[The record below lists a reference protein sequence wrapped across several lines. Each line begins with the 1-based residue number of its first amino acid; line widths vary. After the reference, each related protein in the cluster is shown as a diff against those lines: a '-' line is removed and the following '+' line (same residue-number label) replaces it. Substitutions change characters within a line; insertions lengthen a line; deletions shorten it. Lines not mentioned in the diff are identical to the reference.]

1 MEDIEELEI
10 TIQNLNNAINNIV
23 KAMND
28 LKDVDNVDE
37 QYKALDIAEQEL
49 EDERMRLESILEELE
64 EEAINEASKDQWEAE
79 RKELEQEYWNSQ
91 F

>member
-1 MEDIEELEI
+1 MEDIEELEVS
-10 TIQNLNNAINNIV
+10 IQNLNNAINNIV

-64 EEAINEASKDQWEAE
+64 EEAVNEASKDQWEAE
-79 RKELEQEYWNSQ
+79 RRELEQEYWNSQ

>member
-1 MEDIEELEI
+1 MKDIEELEI
-10 TIQNLNNAINNIV
+10 VIQNLNNAINNIV

-64 EEAINEASKDQWEAE
+64 EETVNEASKDQWEAE
-79 RKELEQEYWNSQ
+79 RRELEQEYWNSQ